1 MVRRKNDS
9 IISYED
15 LEKMAVHSG
24 IFEKDEVNGFDFA
37 RHRIQKVK
45 YNGTP
50 TTNDFQAFVRFRAT
64 FYHKETRQDD
74 LHC

>member
-1 MVRRKNDS
+1 MARSKNDS
-9 IISYED
+9 IISYEV

-24 IFEKDEVNGFDFA
+24 VFEKDEVNGFDFA

-45 YNGTP
+45 YNGKPTP
-50 TTNDFQAFVRFRAT
+50 NDFQDFVHLRVT
-64 FYHKETRQDD
+64 FYLKETSQDV